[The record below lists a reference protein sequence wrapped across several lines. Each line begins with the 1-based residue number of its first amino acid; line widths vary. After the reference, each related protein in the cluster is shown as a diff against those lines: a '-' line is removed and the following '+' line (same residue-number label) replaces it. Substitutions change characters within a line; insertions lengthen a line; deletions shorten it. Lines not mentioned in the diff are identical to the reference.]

1 MKRALIAAAALVVL
15 LGGGFLAFKD
25 QIAMALFRNAIA
37 AQVSG
42 DLLAEYPEDMH
53 VVSCGSGTP
62 LPDQAMAGACTA
74 VIAGGRLFV
83 FDMGDGAPETMMRM
97 GLDISRIEALFLTHF
112 HSDHIA
118 GLGSLVMGQG
128 SGKGESVPMRLYGA
142 QGVEQIADGFNSAFA
157 FDHAYRV
164 EHHPKLKAS
173 VSALSLEPH
182 AFETPAEGSFPVV
195 YQSNGVTIRAFVVP
209 HGPVRPAIGYRIEY
223 DGMAVV
229 ISGDTEASDNL
240 VAAAKEADLLVH
252 EALNPEMVAIIEQE
266 ATAHGQK
273 ALATV
278 MHDIPSYHATPVE
291 AAEAA
296 SSAGVKALA
305 YTHMIPPLPIGLLEG
320 PFLAGVSDAYSG
332 PVIVM
337 RDGMVLTISKQGKPA
352 VRDAL

>member
-1 MKRALIAAAALVVL
+1 MKRWIFALATLAL
-15 LGGGFLAFKD
+15 LGTGFAVFKND
-25 QIAMALFRNAIA
+25 IALLLFRKAISQ
-37 AQVSG
+37 QVSS
-42 DLLAEYPEDMH
+42 DLLAEYPDGMH
-53 VVSCGSGTP
+53 VASCGSGTP
-62 LPDQAMAGACTA
+62 LPDQTMAGACTA

-97 GLDISRIEALFLTHF
+97 GLDISRVEALFLTHF

-128 SGKGESVPMRLYGA
+128 SGKGKSAPMRLYGA

-182 AFETPAEGSFPVV
+182 AFEAPAERSFPVV
-195 YQSNGVTIRAFVVP
+195 YQSNGVTIRAFAVP

-240 VAAAKEADLLVH
+240 VAAAKGADLLVH
-252 EALNPEMVAIIEQE
+252 EALNPQMVAIIEQE
-266 ATAHGQK
+266 ARAHGQQ

-305 YTHMIPPLPIGLLEG
+305 YTHMIPPLPLGLLEG
-320 PFLAGVSDAYSG
+320 PFLAGVNDAYSG

-337 RDGMVLTISKQGKPA
+337 RDGMVLTISKQQSPG
-352 VRDAL
+352 VRYFL